1 MKFEPVF
8 YQTLS
13 RLYAA
18 TGENKRST
26 DMMLLAENITLQD
39 SQVYAPSPDK
49 MRIIDNSF
57 SILRDSASGMSIDF
71 RN

>member
-1 MKFEPVF
+1 
-8 YQTLS
+8 LS

-18 TGENKRST
+18 IGENERST
-26 DMMLLAENITLQD
+26 DMILISKNITLQD
-39 SQVYAPSPDK
+39 SQVYEPSSNK

-57 SILRDSASGMSIDF
+57 SILRDSASGISIDF

>member
-1 MKFEPVF
+1 MRFEPVF
-8 YQTLS
+8 YQALS

-18 TGENKRST
+18 KGENERST
-26 DMMLLAENITLQD
+26 DMILIAKNITLQD
-39 SQVYAPSPDK
+39 SQVYAPSSNK

-57 SILRDSASGMSIDF
+57 SILRDSASGISIDF